1 MKTVAVT
8 HRGEL
13 AAASHLINCHGSQ
26 LVTLRSIRL
35 GETSHGDGP
44 GIQSVDSGASQA
56 GSQESSDSVYLPGET
71 Q

>member
-1 MKTVAVT
+1 MLNKQ
-8 HRGEL
+8 GE
-13 AAASHLINCHGSQ
+13 AGKRTGQ
-26 LVTLRSIRL
+26 IRL